1 MLLSSSRIRA
11 RIADGTLGI
20 APFAE
25 DSLQPASYDLRAAED
40 TILKKGELSL
50 VATMEFVSLPADLA
64 ATLRGRSSFGR
75 KGVLLGA
82 GYIDPGF
89 RGNLTLC
96 MVNMGPEDIPVT
108 KGTRIVQMLIHPIL
122 GDVET
127 AYNGNYQDS
136 YGVVKS
142 KI

>member
-1 MLLSSSRIRA
+1 MLLSSSAIRA

-20 APFAE
+20 TPFTE
-25 DSLQPASYDLRAAED
+25 ESLQPASYDLRAAED
-40 TILKKGELSL
+40 TVMKSGELSL
-50 VATMEFVSLPADLA
+50 IATMEFVSLPADLA

-96 MVNMGPEDIPVT
+96 MVNMGKEDIAVE

-122 GDVET
+122 GEVENV
-127 AYNGNYQDS
+127 YNGNYQDS